1 MAVKFLQQKEPK
13 FRFLLDSPTKLLV
26 SFYLSKN
33 VFLYIFFF
41 LTCIFFFSTLFL
53 IVLLGTLYFIWLY
66 NFLFFFGMLH
76 AQYFFFFIIITCTF
90 FLSCTRSHLLH
101 FLPLFPFFFFFVTFP
116 SQPYFSSLCLTY
128 SSSFF
133 YTSIN
138 AYVVSSFLLAFFLTY
153 LYNSNFTSVKN

>member
-1 MAVKFLQQKEPK
+1 MLKSPYSSLPTVSYLLSNILCHFLSSSPS
-13 FRFLLDSPTKLLV
+13 FPTKLLV

-116 SQPYFSSLCLTY
+116 T
-128 SSSFF
+128 
-133 YTSIN
+133 
-138 AYVVSSFLLAFFLTY
+138 
-153 LYNSNFTSVKN
+153 